1 LPQGSSSPIDLIFG
15 TKQIPFVESWRQVKQ
30 FIEKHQLLMRDD
42 RVLVAVSGGPDSVA
56 LLRLLVD
63 LRQEL
68 DLHLEVAHLQHGIR
82 GEEARVDA
90 RFVAAL
96 ADQLGLPF
104 HLKEV
109 SVPEIRT
116 AAGKGNLEALAR
128 DERYRFFAEL
138 VRARGLHKVATAH
151 TRDDQAETVL
161 MWFLRGSGMKGLG
174 GMAPLY
180 RMKSAGHELTI
191 VRPLLQ
197 VSKAE
202 IVEYLTEKNQTF
214 RTDRTNQDQALLRNW
229 IRLELLPKI
238 CERVDSRL
246 SERFGQQAELM
257 RDEDALL
264 AELARRKLEEVSN
277 ANGLSRD
284 ALLAEPIAM
293 QRRLLRL
300 WIEAARGNLRGLDF
314 VHIDELLRLIK
325 DGAPQGRLA
334 IPGGWELARE
344 YDVVKLVRRLARIER
359 KCYSY
364 EFTVGSTLQIPEAGG
379 ELRGEVVGPP
389 LAELPADLSEAVFD
403 GAGLTEPLIV
413 RNFRNGDYLQPLGMS
428 GHKKIKDLF
437 IEQKLPLALRAT
449 LPLLVLGQEI
459 LWVPGYGRSER
470 AKVTLDTVSILRLKL
485 VSLNT

>member
-1 LPQGSSSPIDLIFG
+1 MGIQENVRATIERFG
-15 TKQIPFVESWRQVKQ
+15 LCYPG
-30 FIEKHQLLMRDD
+30 D
-42 RVLVAVSGGPDSVA
+42 RLLVAVSGGPDSVA
-56 LLRLLVD
+56 LLRLLFD
-63 LRQEL
+63 LSQEL

-82 GEEARVDA
+82 GEETREDA

-96 ADQLGLPF
+96 ADMLGSPF

-116 AAGKGNLEALAR
+116 VAGKGNLEALAR

-138 VRARGLHKVATAH
+138 VRARGLKKVATAH
-151 TRDDQAETVL
+151 TLDDQAETVL
-161 MWFLRGSGMKGLG
+161 MRFLRGSGMKGLG
-174 GMAPLY
+174 GMAPFK
-180 RMKSAGHELTI
+180 RMEPMGSDSSSGLTVI
-191 VRPLLQ
+191 RPLLQ

-202 IVEYLTEKNQTF
+202 ILNYLTEKHQAY
-214 RTDRTNQDQALLRNW
+214 RLDRTNRDTALLRNW

-238 CERVDSRL
+238 RERVDSRL
-246 SERFGQQAELM
+246 SERVGQQAELM

-264 AELARRKLEEVSN
+264 AELAGRKLAQISN
-277 ANGLSRD
+277 AKGLSRG
-284 ALLAEPIAM
+284 ALLAAPIAM

-334 IPGGWELARE
+334 IPNGWELVRE
-344 YDVVKLVRRLARIER
+344 YDLVKLVRRLVRIER

-364 EFTVGSTLQIPEAGG
+364 EFTVGLTLEIPEAGG
-379 ELRGEVVGPP
+379 ELRGEVVKPP
-389 LAELPADLSEAVFD
+389 LAALPANLSEAVFD
-403 GAGLTEPLIV
+403 MACLTGPLIV

-437 IEQKLPLALRAT
+437 IEQKLPLARRANQ
-449 LPLLVLGQEI
+449 PLLVLGQEI

-470 AKVTLDTVSILRLKL
+470 AKVTLATATILRLKL
-485 VSLNT
+485 VSQNT